1 MLGWR
6 GMNRMVEMIFTL
18 SEDKGIEKYKVSIKS
33 TCIDDFM
40 RY

>member
-6 GMNRMVEMIFTL
+6 GMNRMVKMIFTL
-18 SEDKGIEKYKVSIKS
+18 SEDKRIDKYKASIKS
-33 TCIDDFM
+33 TCIDYFM